1 MSKKTIY
8 HRGYVIEWI
17 EHMNSWR
24 IYREE
29 SKANTIAYEDDPE
42 QAVRRLDEEEPDLY
56 CGSEDGMEVE
66 YCNVCEN
73 EIELRW
79 DINRDGFQAYCPVC
93 GSRLMLCDACNHRH
107 GEPCD
112 DCDFGIWKDKELCR
126 FRRPDDW
133 WKEEGLL

>member
-42 QAVRRLDEEEPDLY
+42 EAVRRLDEEEPDLY

-73 EIELRW
+73 EIELHW

-93 GSRLMLCDACNHRH
+93 GSRLMLCDACTHRH
-107 GEPCD
+107 GEACS
-112 DCDFGIWKDKELCR
+112 DCDYGIWTDKEHCR
-126 FRRPDDW
+126 FRRPDNW
-133 WKEEGLL
+133 WKEKK

>member
-1 MSKKTIY
+1 VSKKTIY

-42 QAVRRLDEEEPDLY
+42 EAVRRLDEEEPDLY

-66 YCNVCEN
+66 YCNVCGN

-79 DINRDGFQAYCPVC
+79 DINRDGFQAHCPVC

-133 WKEEGLL
+133 WKEEGSL

>member
-42 QAVRRLDEEEPDLY
+42 EALRRLDEEEPDLY
-56 CGSEDGMEVE
+56 CESEDGIEIE

-73 EIELRW
+73 EIRLHW
-79 DINRDGFQAYCPVC
+79 HINQDGFQAYCPVC
-93 GSRLMLCDACNHRH
+93 GSRLMLCDACTHRH
-107 GEPCD
+107 GEACD
-112 DCDFGIWKDKELCR
+112 DCDYGIWKDKEHCR

-133 WKEEGLL
+133 WKEDTDD

>member
-42 QAVRRLDEEEPDLY
+42 EAIRRLDEEESDLY
-56 CGSEDGMEVE
+56 LESEDGIEIE

-73 EIELRW
+73 EIRLHW
-79 DINRDGFQAYCPVC
+79 HINRDGFQAYCPVC
-93 GSRLMLCDACNHRH
+93 GSRLMLCDACTHRY
-107 GEPCD
+107 GDPVS
-112 DCDFGIWKDKELCR
+112 DCDYQLRGKTGTCR
-126 FRRPDDW
+126 FSRPKDW
-133 WKEEGLL
+133 WKEDQE